1 MEKRTYS
8 GRTAVGA
15 ERAQAK
21 RQPRKKFR
29 TFTKRAVKAILFI
42 ALLDLQLSYLL
53 AFLGREQIAENLSSD
68 ITKVII
74 GTILGYLAK
83 AFFETKE
90 AEKVRLHEEEWRNE
104 E

>member
-1 MEKRTYS
+1 MEKRK
-8 GRTAVGA
+8 
-15 ERAQAK
+15 K
-21 RQPRKKFR
+21 RRFR
-29 TFTKRAVKAILFI
+29 TFTKRAVMVIFFV

-83 AFFETKE
+83 SFFETKE
-90 AEKVRLHEEEWRNE
+90 AEKVRLEEEWRNGE
-104 E
+104 

>member
-1 MEKRTYS
+1 MEKRK
-8 GRTAVGA
+8 
-15 ERAQAK
+15 K
-21 RQPRKKFR
+21 RRFR
-29 TFTKRAVKAILFI
+29 TFTKRAVMAILFV

-83 AFFETKE
+83 SFFETKE
-90 AEKVRLHEEEWRNE
+90 AEKVRLEEEWRNGE
-104 E
+104 

>member
-1 MEKRTYS
+1 MEKRK
-8 GRTAVGA
+8 
-15 ERAQAK
+15 K
-21 RQPRKKFR
+21 RRFR
-29 TFTKRAVKAILFI
+29 TFTKRAVMVILFV

-83 AFFETKE
+83 SFFETKE
-90 AEKVRLHEEEWRNE
+90 AEKVRLHEEQTGSSGQSLIHEWRNGE
-104 E
+104 

>member
-1 MEKRTYS
+1 MGKRKN
-8 GRTAVGA
+8 R
-15 ERAQAK
+15 
-21 RQPRKKFR
+21 KFR
-29 TFTKRAVKAILFI
+29 TFTKRVVKAILFI

-83 AFFETKE
+83 SFFETKE
-90 AEKVRLHEEEWRNE
+90 EEKVRLEEEWRNGE
-104 E
+104 

>member
-1 MEKRTYS
+1 MEKR
-8 GRTAVGA
+8 
-15 ERAQAK
+15 
-21 RQPRKKFR
+21 KKHRFR
-29 TFTKRAVKAILFI
+29 TFTKRAVMVILFV

-83 AFFETKE
+83 SFFETKE
-90 AEKVRLHEEEWRNE
+90 AEKVRLEEEWRNGE
-104 E
+104 

>member
-1 MEKRTYS
+1 MEERKRPKQ
-8 GRTAVGA
+8 R
-15 ERAQAK
+15 R
-21 RQPRKKFR
+21 KFR

-68 ITKVII
+68 ITKVVI

-83 AFFETKE
+83 SFFETRE
-90 AEKVRLHEEEWRNE
+90 EEKVRLEKEARAQEEWRNE

>member
-1 MEKRTYS
+1 MEKRK
-8 GRTAVGA
+8 
-15 ERAQAK
+15 K
-21 RQPRKKFR
+21 RRFR
-29 TFTKRAVKAILFI
+29 TFTKRAVMVILFV

-83 AFFETKE
+83 SFFETKE
-90 AEKVRLHEEEWRNE
+90 EEKVRLEEEWRNGE
-104 E
+104 

>member
-1 MEKRTYS
+1 MEKR
-8 GRTAVGA
+8 
-15 ERAQAK
+15 
-21 RQPRKKFR
+21 KKHRFR
-29 TFTKRAVKAILFI
+29 TFTKRAVMVILFI

-83 AFFETKE
+83 SFFETKE
-90 AEKVRLHEEEWRNE
+90 AEKVRLEEEWRNGE
-104 E
+104 

>member
-1 MEKRTYS
+1 MEK
-8 GRTAVGA
+8 
-15 ERAQAK
+15 EK
-21 RQPRKKFR
+21 RKKRRFR
-29 TFTKRAVKAILFI
+29 TFTKRAVKVILFM

-83 AFFETKE
+83 SFFETRE
-90 AEKVRLHEEEWRNE
+90 EEKVRLQEQEWGNE

>member
-1 MEKRTYS
+1 VEKRK
-8 GRTAVGA
+8 
-15 ERAQAK
+15 K
-21 RQPRKKFR
+21 RRFR
-29 TFTKRAVKAILFI
+29 TFTKRAVMVILFV

-90 AEKVRLHEEEWRNE
+90 AEKVRLHEEEWRNGE
-104 E
+104 

>member
-1 MEKRTYS
+1 MEKRK
-8 GRTAVGA
+8 
-15 ERAQAK
+15 K
-21 RQPRKKFR
+21 RRFR
-29 TFTKRAVKAILFI
+29 TFTKRAVMVILFV

-83 AFFETKE
+83 SFFETKE
-90 AEKVRLHEEEWRNE
+90 AEKVRLEEEWRNE
-104 E
+104 GE

>member
-1 MEKRTYS
+1 MEK
-8 GRTAVGA
+8 
-15 ERAQAK
+15 EK
-21 RQPRKKFR
+21 RKKRRFR
-29 TFTKRAVKAILFI
+29 TFTKRAVKVILFM

-83 AFFETKE
+83 SFFETRE
-90 AEKVRLHEEEWRNE
+90 EEKVRLQEQGWGNE

>member
-1 MEKRTYS
+1 MRKR
-8 GRTAVGA
+8 GK
-15 ERAQAK
+15 Q
-21 RQPRKKFR
+21 KFR

-42 ALLDLQLSYLL
+42 DLLDLQLSYLL

-90 AEKVRLHEEEWRNE
+90 AEKVRLHEEEWRNGE
-104 E
+104 

>member
-1 MEKRTYS
+1 MRKR
-8 GRTAVGA
+8 GK
-15 ERAQAK
+15 Q
-21 RQPRKKFR
+21 KFR

-83 AFFETKE
+83 SFFETKE
-90 AEKVRLHEEEWRNE
+90 EEKVRLEEEWRNGE
-104 E
+104 

>member
-1 MEKRTYS
+1 MEKR
-8 GRTAVGA
+8 
-15 ERAQAK
+15 K
-21 RQPRKKFR
+21 RKKFR

-68 ITKVII
+68 ITKVVI

-83 AFFETKE
+83 SFFETRE
-90 AEKVRLHEEEWRNE
+90 EEKVRLAEQAQDEWRNE

>member
-1 MEKRTYS
+1 MGKR
-8 GRTAVGA
+8 GK
-15 ERAQAK
+15 Q
-21 RQPRKKFR
+21 KFR

-90 AEKVRLHEEEWRNE
+90 AEKVRLEEQAGSSGQSPLHEWRNE

>member
-1 MEKRTYS
+1 M
-8 GRTAVGA
+8 GRR
-15 ERAQAK
+15 ER
-21 RQPRKKFR
+21 REMNERKLK

-42 ALLDLQLSYLL
+42 ALLDLQLSYAL

-83 AFFETKE
+83 SFFET
-90 AEKVRLHEEEWRNE
+90 REEECIKLQKKEDFE

>member
-1 MEKRTYS
+1 MEKR
-8 GRTAVGA
+8 
-15 ERAQAK
+15 K
-21 RQPRKKFR
+21 RKKFR

-42 ALLDLQLSYLL
+42 ALLDLQLSYVL

-83 AFFETKE
+83 SFFETRE
-90 AEKVRLHEEEWRNE
+90 EEKVRLQEQEWGNE

>member
-1 MEKRTYS
+1 MRKR
-8 GRTAVGA
+8 GK
-15 ERAQAK
+15 Q
-21 RQPRKKFR
+21 KFR
-29 TFTKRAVKAILFI
+29 TFTKRAVMVILFV

-83 AFFETKE
+83 SFFETKE
-90 AEKVRLHEEEWRNE
+90 AEKVRLEEEWRNGE
-104 E
+104 